1 MAVGG
6 IASAC
11 AFETPEVE
19 HPVPDSL
26 ASAYHPG
33 LVAEESVV
41 PASLPGPFVP
51 DSLIATFGAQEMP
64 EADIIGRI
72 EVASMWRDE
81 IFVLD
86 AVLHTVHV
94 LDVRA
99 RTQERVGR
107 PGQGPGELAI
117 PRGLALSEDRIYV
130 GDERQLI
137 HEFIRT
143 EGGWSWAQDISV
155 PFLPLD
161 ICAMDD
167 SLYVL
172 AIGNDISPVIHR
184 FEHGERVASFGV
196 PYRWGDAFIRHV
208 TAEGRL
214 ACLPEIGGVAWVPAR
229 MNEVHLYGTDGTL
242 RWIARLPDYKP
253 MSIIEDNVAGSVAMG
268 LAGGLA
274 EMHMLHAV
282 APVAG
287 NLLVQL
293 SLYDQKAVEADTPKT
308 IQSYVIDLASGATSE
323 IDFPYSGLIGVGEG
337 RMALFTNDP
346 WPKVDVFS
354 VSEAG

>member
-1 MAVGG
+1 
-6 IASAC
+6 
-11 AFETPEVE
+11 
-19 HPVPDSL
+19 
-26 ASAYHPG
+26 
-33 LVAEESVV
+33 
-41 PASLPGPFVP
+41 
-51 DSLIATFGAQEMP
+51 MP
-64 EADIIGRI
+64 
-72 EVASMWRDE
+72 
-81 IFVLD
+81 
-86 AVLHTVHV
+86 T
-94 LDVRA
+94 
-99 RTQERVGR
+99 
-107 PGQGPGELAI
+107 
-117 PRGLALSEDRIYV
+117 
-130 GDERQLI
+130 
-137 HEFIRT
+137 
-143 EGGWSWAQDISV
+143 
-155 PFLPLD
+155 
-161 ICAMDD
+161 
-167 SLYVL
+167 
-172 AIGNDISPVIHR
+172 
-184 FEHGERVASFGV
+184 
-196 PYRWGDAFIRHV
+196 
-208 TAEGRL
+208 
-214 ACLPEIGGVAWVPAR
+214 R